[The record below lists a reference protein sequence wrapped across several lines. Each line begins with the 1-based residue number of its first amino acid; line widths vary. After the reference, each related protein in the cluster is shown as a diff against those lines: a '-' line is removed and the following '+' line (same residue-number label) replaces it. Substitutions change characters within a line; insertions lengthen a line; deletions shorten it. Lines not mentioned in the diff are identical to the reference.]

1 MFVHPRL
8 NTVAVFTPS
17 ALPDFFA
24 RPTAIPYQLS
34 FVALLLTVVAAYS
47 VPFQPQAKNCLA
59 AWFVP
64 THRVLLDAVCD
75 PDAVSKYLSLASLL
89 LLPAS
94 FSKALARTNLL
105 YNGADY
111 QIQRLTLHLAA
122 SVQLRV
128 SPAPLAAEFPLLSL
142 SIDSRVPSCR
152 IVTSEP
158 LRRTYKMVDYS
169 FLEGIPTPLS
179 LGTISRFTENERLSS
194 PSLLR
199 YRTDA
204 SAPSNLPT

>member
-1 MFVHPRL
+1 
-8 NTVAVFTPS
+8 
-17 ALPDFFA
+17 
-24 RPTAIPYQLS
+24 
-34 FVALLLTVVAAYS
+34 
-47 VPFQPQAKNCLA
+47 VPFQLHTKNCLA

-89 LLPAS
+89 LLPAA

-152 IVTSEP
+152 IVAVKHFDEHTRWLTTP
-158 LRRTYKMVDYS
+158 FLRG
-169 FLEGIPTPLS
+169 FPP
-179 LGTISRFTENERLSS
+179 
-194 PSLLR
+194 P
-199 YRTDA
+199 
-204 SAPSNLPT
+204 